1 LHGDASG
8 VRASQVIVYP
18 SFLPKTLLTMIV
30 LSDLHI
36 VVEFG
41 SVLFNLPA
49 MVGLFVDRF
58 APLEF
63 DQGSAWTPSRP

>member
-1 LHGDASG
+1 
-8 VRASQVIVYP
+8 
-18 SFLPKTLLTMIV
+18 MIV

-36 VVEFG
+36 VIEFG

-63 DQGSAWTPSRP
+63 DQGSAWTPSRPSEASLAFEPQDIRRTG